1 VSHLAPD
8 AYWQADDL
16 FAQIRTIERLLPS
29 LETFCAEVS
38 SELSGLNVTPVM
50 FRRLGGMWLMHLAHQ
65 VSALPLEQDSPGE
78 LTQLLIPVDGASQTL
93 LHITDLQFR
102 TQLVRLSSHSRRNQ
116 KLTQLPTRQVR
127 AQQPL
132 RRPLGQ
138 FAESALQFGRRESAQ
153 IFVVQPYLKL
163 SATKRLHAIWRS
175 PRAFSWTELLDVDS
189 AEWTVNFSHRVALA
203 NLGTSETFLD
213 RLRSVIPLILPVAY
227 GEGLAMESLRQTGAR
242 RRPRMMY
249 SANANQFHLPFQMLS
264 SLWGAKG
271 TLIASHQHGGHQG
284 LDEIH
289 AGEEYEAR
297 TSDVHYS
304 LGWTD
309 TRRNIRPLPAAM
321 PQRSNS
327 ASRHRLLL
335 MSLSKSDV
343 TYRLQ
348 PFCLPKHFELCARE
362 TRDFLARLGWPEP
375 AIVRAGNEDLSALQ
389 LSTGVKTEGFS
400 VPGSISASASALVVH
415 NYLGVTWLETLAM
428 NVPTVCFIPT
438 GIHKFRAAAQ
448 PFVDVLAKVGVIHYS
463 GIEAAK
469 FVNGLNGDPSAW
481 WQSAEVQEAREAF
494 VARYANFS
502 ENWLPAWIEEFER
515 LLAE

>member
-1 VSHLAPD
+1 VLHLAPD

-50 FRRLGGMWLMHLAHQ
+50 FRRLGGMWLMHLTHQ
-65 VSALPLEQDSPGE
+65 VSATMDDSTFASPPIRITVPSDSWSHHMALHRSSDYRSQLTALMLSSKSWAKSPDVGVVQIPPLASS
-78 LTQLLIPVDGASQTL
+78 LVRKLLE
-93 LHITDLQFR
+93 R
-102 TQLVRLSSHSRRNQ
+102 TQHAVNRGS
-116 KLTQLPTRQVR
+116 RQV
-127 AQQPL
+127 
-132 RRPLGQ
+132 
-138 FAESALQFGRRESAQ
+138 
-153 IFVVQPYLKL
+153 VVSQPYLKISSVKRFSAMHQSRSAMQWNDL
-163 SATKRLHAIWRS
+163 STFDYQPTTPNMGVRLALS
-175 PRAFSWTELLDVDS
+175 DVS
-189 AEWTVNFSHRVALA
+189 QGR
-203 NLGTSETFLD
+203 NLVETMR
-213 RLRSVIPLILPVAY
+213 RLIPLLLPLAY
-227 GEGLAMESLRQTGAR
+227 GEDLARLTADVSRSAQIPKLLF
-242 RRPRMMY
+242 
-249 SANANQFHLPFQMLS
+249 SANGSQMNLPYQVTS
-264 SLWGAKG
+264 ALWGAKG

-327 ASRHRLLL
+327 VSRHRLLL

-362 TRDFLARLGWPEP
+362 TRDFLAQLGWPEP
-375 AIVRAGNEDLSALQ
+375 AIVRAGNEDLSALR
-389 LSTGVKTEGFS
+389 LSAGVKTEGFS

-448 PFVDVLAKVGVIHYS
+448 PYADALQKVGILHCS

-502 ENWLPAWIEEFER
+502 ENWLPAWMEEFER